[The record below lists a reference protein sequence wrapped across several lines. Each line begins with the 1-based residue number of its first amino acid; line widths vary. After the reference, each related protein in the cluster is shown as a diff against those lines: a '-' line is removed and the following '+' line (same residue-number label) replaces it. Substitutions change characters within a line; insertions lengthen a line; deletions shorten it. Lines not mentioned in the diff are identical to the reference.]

1 MATIKILGIEDT
13 VKQMRKYQFD
23 KIEDTKKIIKKTAL
37 KVKKDAQSKAP
48 YLTGETK
55 MAIGYNTYNG
65 GLSMRVK
72 PKKPKG
78 YKAHWHEYGTSKM
91 SARPFMTPAEK
102 GAESEFRKDI
112 DKLIKEEIKI

>member
-1 MATIKILGIEDT
+1 MATVKVLGLEETIRE
-13 VKQMRKYQFD
+13 MRRYELD
-23 KIEDTKKIIKKTAL
+23 KIEDTKKVIKKTAL

-55 MAIGYNTYNG
+55 MSIGYNTYNG
-65 GLSMRVK
+65 GLAMRVK

-91 SARPFMTPAEK
+91 SAKPFMTPAEK
-102 GAESEFRKDI
+102 GAENQFRSDI
-112 DKLIKEEIKI
+112 EKIVKEERRI